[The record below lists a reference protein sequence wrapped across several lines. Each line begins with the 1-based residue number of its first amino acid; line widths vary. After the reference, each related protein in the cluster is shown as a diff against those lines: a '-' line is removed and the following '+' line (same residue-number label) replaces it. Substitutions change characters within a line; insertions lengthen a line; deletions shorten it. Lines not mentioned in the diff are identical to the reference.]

1 MEFAT
6 QLAEAIQEDDI
17 SEDKLMI
24 YKSVDI
30 FFTAVKENLQD
41 LYAIQE
47 YRNTLQNCLK
57 LINESPKKNLKEYA
71 RNLFANDEYLFQ
83 VLSEEKFLNCESS
96 IILDVFHIF
105 YSIATSS
112 SFLQKVKTSKTFSS

>member
-6 QLAEAIQEDDI
+6 QLGEAIQEDDI
-17 SEDKLMI
+17 SEDKLII

-47 YRNTLQNCLK
+47 FRNTLQNCLK
-57 LINESPKKNLKEYA
+57 LINESPKRNLKEYA

-83 VLSEEKFLNCESS
+83 VLSEEKALNYESS
-96 IILDVFHIF
+96 IILDVFQIF
-105 YSIATSS
+105 YSIETASS
-112 SFLQKVKTSKTFSS
+112 LLQKVKTSKTFSS